1 MLGSFGDGILS
12 TLEKIYF
19 EEKVPINVDITGEKF
34 YKNIKNTSNIFKV
47 MKNFGKDSTK
57 KR

>member
-19 EEKVPINVDITGEKF
+19 EEKVPINVDITGETF
-34 YKNIKNTSNIFKV
+34 YKNIKNTSNVFED
-47 MKNFGKDSTK
+47 MKNFAKDSTK